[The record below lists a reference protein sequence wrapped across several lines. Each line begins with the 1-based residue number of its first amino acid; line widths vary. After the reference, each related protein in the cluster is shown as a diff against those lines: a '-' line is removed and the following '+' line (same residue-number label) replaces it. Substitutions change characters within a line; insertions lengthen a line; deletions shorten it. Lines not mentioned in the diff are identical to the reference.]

1 MDTFEYQAEDANGQV
16 VAGRVAAESEDVAR
30 RDLAARG
37 YKAIQVF
44 WHSLTDQLHP
54 LPSEEVSSLVDAVG
68 SAAAQRMP
76 IEVTLAALADEL
88 NDRRLVSAIQSIAER
103 LRQGVPPGE
112 ALKTLQHSLPTNVS
126 GMFQAGLESGDLA
139 GTMECLAD
147 QRTIERRMRRKI
159 LAAMAYPLLIAV
171 ILIPLTLFLC
181 IYIIPMFGDLF
192 TEFDLALPP
201 MTELILHVANQLPTF
216 IVGLLVIGVLVPLVL
231 RMAGGRW
238 LFHRVI
244 SALPIIGPIWTWSGQ
259 REFAAYLGSL
269 LKLRLP
275 LSSAVAQTG
284 VALNDRSVGSACRM
298 VATRLQEGQTL
309 GDSLNK
315 SIHFDRSL
323 TALVTWGEQNGQ
335 LPEALA
341 IAVQLFEDQIDQH
354 ASLLRRILPSVT
366 FIGVAS
372 IVFFV
377 IVGLMIPLVKLIEGL
392 SQ

>member
-1 MDTFEYQAEDANGQV
+1 MDTFEYQADDANGQAIAGQV
-16 VAGRVAAESEDVAR
+16 VAESEDAAR

-37 YKAIQVF
+37 YRAIQLF
-44 WHSLTDQLHP
+44 WHSLRDQLQP

-68 SAAAQRMP
+68 GAAAQRMP
-76 IEVTLAALADEL
+76 IEVTLTALADEL
-88 NDRRLVSAIQSIAER
+88 NDRRLVSAIQSITER
-103 LRQGVPPGE
+103 LRQGVPPAE
-112 ALKTLQHSLPTNVS
+112 ALKTLQHSLPTSVS

-147 QRTIERRMRRKI
+147 QRAIEQRVQRKI
-159 LAAMAYPLLIAV
+159 LAAMAYPLMIAV

-192 TEFDLALPP
+192 TEFDLNLPP
-201 MTELILHVANQLPTF
+201 MTELILHVAKQLPTF

-238 LFHRVI
+238 LFDRVR

-284 VALNDRSVGSACRM
+284 AALNDRSVGNACRM
-298 VATRLQEGQTL
+298 VATRLKEGQTL

-323 TALVTWGEQNGQ
+323 TALITWGEQNGQ

-341 IAVQLFEDQIDQH
+341 IAVQVFEDQIDQR
-354 ASLLRRILPSVT
+354 ASFLRRILPSVT